1 MSQLSFDLGPKAA
14 PDERPAAGGPF
25 VPPDQAERD
34 RIRTELDA
42 NLLVEAGAGSGKT
55 TSMVDRMVAMVRA
68 GREVDRIAAVTF
80 TRKAAAELRE
90 RFQEALESAYRTAV
104 RDGDEEGRVRFGTAL
119 DAIDRCFLGTI
130 HAFCARLLRDRPLEA
145 GVPPEFVE
153 VSGPDEDRL
162 RTESW
167 TRFLDRVAARPG
179 SRLMKQLAAHGLR
192 PAHLVDVFREIADNP
207 DVRFPAP
214 PAPTPDPAALASV
227 RQRLE
232 RLMDASERLF
242 PAEEHP
248 RGADKLQT
256 KIRGL
261 RFRRW
266 VAGWRRDLDFFCALE
281 DAVQGSNDVTQN
293 RWSDDPAVKR
303 EAKEL
308 GARWEEFCAEGGA
321 ARQLLEP
328 WWARRYRVAIRFA
341 RAAAADYA
349 ADRVRAG
356 KLTFQDLLVRATALL
371 RNHPAARAELGERYR
386 WLLVDEFQDTD
397 PVQAEMLL
405 LLASDPAADPA
416 GAANPAGA
424 TDPDE
429 AADPDRP
436 GQPAVPERPLWLR
449 VAPRPGALFVVGDPK
464 QSIYRFRRAD
474 IAVYNQVKRRFREF
488 GDILHLVTNFRSR
501 RPIEAFVNRAFE
513 GRFPAQETDHQ
524 AAFAPLRVRPD
535 RRSPTEGVYW
545 YPFHPAP
552 GGGALSGRRIAE
564 AEAGLVASW
573 IRDRVERGERRAGD
587 FLVLAAR
594 KAQLATYARAL
605 EGHGIPVQVSGGGVG
620 AEHELTELVLL
631 LRALADPDDAA
642 LTLAALE
649 GLFFGLS
656 HQELWDHVRAGG
668 RISFLADPARQASP
682 DRPDGGSASADPS
695 ASARP
700 AADALAMLREFWQI
714 ARRLPAD
721 VAVAT
726 IADRLGI
733 LPWAAAGELG
743 STRAGAVMYAMD
755 ALRVAARTGAASLH
769 EAIEILDAALAQED
783 VDAPLVP
790 GETDAVR
797 VMNLH
802 KAKGLEAPVVM
813 LVYPAAPFAHTV
825 DRHIARVGDGEAVGW
840 LQVLDPGQRGG
851 RVIAR
856 PATWPDHEAAEL
868 PFQAAEEVRRLYVAA
883 TRAEDELVI
892 ARCDGTGTS
901 SFWADLH
908 PALDTV
914 GLSSEVRLVERR
926 PPERETLETPP
937 EVLAGR
943 IDDAA
948 RATAGLAEP
957 SYRALAITHRVHG
970 SGPGAAHKDPAGPE
984 PPELPDTEVL
994 YLNDPALLPP
1004 DAPPPEPRGR
1014 EWGSAVHR
1022 ALEAAARGAEGAVL
1036 RAVCRD
1042 ALVEFERPA
1051 DPGTGEPAELDELVA
1066 LVETMR
1072 AQPVWERV
1080 AGARRVLVEAPF
1092 SFAVPADEAAR
1103 LGIADPAAVE
1113 LLDGTIDLAIQ
1124 DPDGRWTVIDFKT
1137 DARPDP
1143 AKKRLYER
1151 QTLLYAHALARAG
1164 ATGPRNG

>member
-1 MSQLSFDLGPKAA
+1 MSQLSFDLAPDPA
-14 PDERPAAGGPF
+14 PDEGPVTGGDF
-25 VPPDQAERD
+25 VPPDQSERD

-90 RFQEALESAYRTAV
+90 RFQEALEAAYRTAV
-104 RDGDEEGRVRFGTAL
+104 QDGDDEGRVRFGAAL

-153 VSGPDEDRL
+153 VSGPDEVRL

-192 PAHLVDVFREIADNP
+192 PAHVMGVFEQIAENP
-207 DVRFPAP
+207 DVHFPAP
-214 PAPTPDPAALASV
+214 SAPTLDPAAVASV

-232 RLMDASERLF
+232 RLLDASVRLF

-248 RGADKLQT
+248 RGPDKLQT

-266 VAGWRRDLDFFCALE
+266 VAGWQRDLDFLCALE

-303 EAKEL
+303 EAKAL
-308 GARWEEFCAEGGA
+308 GASWEEFCAEGSA
-321 ARQLLEP
+321 ARRLLEP

-371 RNHPAARAELGERYR
+371 RDHPAARAELGERYR

-405 LLASDPAADPA
+405 LLASDPAADPD
-416 GAANPAGA
+416 GPRR
-424 TDPDE
+424 T
-429 AADPDRP
+429 
-436 GQPAVPERPLWLR
+436 LWLR

-501 RPIEAFVNRAFE
+501 RPIEAFVNRAFQ

-545 YPFHPAP
+545 YAFDPTP
-552 GGGALSGRRIAE
+552 GRGALSGGRIAE
-564 AEAGLVASW
+564 AEARLVASW
-573 IRDRVERGERRAGD
+573 IRDRIERGERRAGD

-594 KAQLATYARAL
+594 KSQLATYARAL
-605 EGHGIPVQVSGGGVG
+605 EAHGIPVQVSGGGVG
-620 AEHELTELVLL
+620 AERELTELVLL
-631 LRALADPDDAA
+631 LRALADPDDAV
-642 LTLAALE
+642 LTLAVLE

-656 HQELWDHVRAGG
+656 HQELYDHVRAGG
-668 RISFLADPARQASP
+668 RISFMADPGRQASH
-682 DRPDGGSASADPS
+682 DGDDGDAPVASPVAG
-695 ASARP
+695 
-700 AADALAMLREFWQI
+700 ALATLREFWQV

-840 LQVLDPGQRGG
+840 LQVLDPGQRAG

-868 PFQAAEEVRRLYVAA
+868 PFQAAEEERRLYVAA

-914 GLSSEVRLVERR
+914 GLSDEIRLVELS

-943 IDDAA
+943 IEDAA
-948 RATAGLAEP
+948 RAIADLAAP
-957 SYRALAITHRVHG
+957 SYRALAITPRVHG
-970 SGPGAAHKDPAGPE
+970 SGPGAAREDPAGPE

-1080 AGARRVLVEAPF
+1080 TGARRVLVEAPF
-1092 SFAVPADEAAR
+1092 SFAVGADEAAR

-1113 LLDGTIDLAIQ
+1113 VLDGTIDLAIQ

-1137 DARPDP
+1137 DARRDP
-1143 AKKRLYER
+1143 ARERLYER
-1151 QTLLYAHALARAG
+1151 QALLYAHALARAG
-1164 ATGPRNG
+1164 AAGPSTG